1 MPGIDAFAADGFSM
15 QELTAAV
22 NRMDFLDQRLLALG
36 VFDPRYIST
45 TFATIERRHGVLKL
59 VQSSPRGGPG
69 ETRERNKREVI
80 RIEVPH
86 IQIDD
91 RIYADEVQDVRAF
104 GSQSALQGV
113 QQLVQ
118 ERLTS
123 HRRDIEFTL
132 DNHRLGAIQGIVLDA
147 DGSTEL
153 LDIRS
158 EFGLAAVSTV
168 YLDFANNV
176 DGDLRNAIQTSVVR
190 PIARALKMG
199 GMRLEIRA
207 FCGSTFYDA
216 LTANAEFRASY
227 LSQQEASELRK
238 GTAFTATD
246 FGGVLWEELRGS
258 DESTPAE
265 QTSRITTDECI
276 FVPVVPGLFQ
286 QVFAPADYDETV
298 NRPAL
303 PFYAKQAPD
312 ARFQKYT
319 DLEVQSNSICFC
331 TVPEVLLKGDK
342 DAS

>member
-15 QELTAAV
+15 EELTAAV
-22 NRMDFLDQRLLALG
+22 NRMDYLPQRLLQLG
-36 VFDPRYIST
+36 VFEPRSIST
-45 TFATIERRHGVLKL
+45 TVATIERRHGVLKL
-59 VQSSPRGGPG
+59 VQSSPRGGDG
-69 ETRERNKREVI
+69 DTRERNKREVI
-80 RIEVPH
+80 HIDVPH
-86 IQIDD
+86 LQIND

-123 HRRDIEFTL
+123 HRRDLEFTL
-132 DNHRLGAIQGIVLDA
+132 ENHRMGAIEGVVLDA
-147 DGSTEL
+147 DGSTL

-158 EFGLAAVSTV
+158 EFGQASVSKVQLDLANKTGGALRT
-168 YLDFANNV
+168 FIQANV
-176 DGDLRNAIQTSVVR
+176 IR

-207 FCGSTFYDA
+207 FCGADFYDA
-216 LTANAEFRASY
+216 LVENAEFRASY
-227 LSQQEASELRK
+227 LQQQEATELRK

-246 FGGVLWEELRGS
+246 FAGVLWEELRGS
-258 DESTPAE
+258 DLSTPTAK
-265 QTSRITTDECI
+265 TSRVTADECI

-286 QVFAPADYDETV
+286 QVFAPADYNETV
-298 NRPAL
+298 NTPGL

-312 ARFQKYT
+312 TRFQKYT

-331 TVPEVLLKGDK
+331 TIPEVLLKGDK
-342 DAS
+342 DA